1 MRGVARSTVE
11 EEHNK
16 EKPMTLLFSK
26 NANLFIFFQRLSK
39 QGSLELASFLGIG
52 QGGMHTH
59 EAYYYPMSVLLSTQ
73 WSHLYF
79 DQSGISYFSV
89 HMRKLLKPSGLVVV
103 HTHLK

>member
-26 NANLFIFFQRLSK
+26 NSNLFSFFQRLSK

-59 EAYYYPMSVLLSTQ
+59 EAYYYPYVS
-73 WSHLYF
+73 
-79 DQSGISYFSV
+79 
-89 HMRKLLKPSGLVVV
+89 LVVNTLV
-103 HTHLK
+103 PFVF